1 VVLNCFLNSTVTLNG
16 KKRMTALIP
25 VEVIAAKI
33 FVIRSQKVMIDA
45 DLAELYGVPTKALNQ
60 SVKRNAERFPVDF
73 MFQLNRQERDELVTI
88 CDRLTKLKHS
98 SIMPRVFTE
107 AGVAMLSS
115 VLNSKTAIQINLQII
130 RAFISLRRMLVDHD
144 ALRHAI
150 EGLERRVGKNERDIQ
165 LAIKAIQSILTP
177 AEPPKAK
184 IRIGFVPP
192 EKK

>member
-1 VVLNCFLNSTVTLNG
+1 
-16 KKRMTALIP
+16 MTAIIP
-25 VEVIAAKI
+25 VEIITAKI
-33 FVIRSQKVMIDA
+33 FVIRGQKVMIDA
-45 DLAELYGVPTKALNQ
+45 DLAELYDVPTKALNQ
-60 SVKRNAERFPVDF
+60 AVKRNSERFPEDF
-73 MFQLNRQERDELVTI
+73 MFQLNQQERDELVTI

-98 SIMPRVFTE
+98 SIMPHAFSEV
-107 AGVAMLSS
+107 GVAMLSS
-115 VLNSKTAIQINLQII
+115 VLNSNTAIQINLQII

-177 AEPPKAK
+177 PEPIKPK
-184 IRIGFVPP
+184 IRIGFTPP